1 MLLSLRNSSL
11 LPRYPGQ
18 ASVALAAQFL
28 LLILAD
34 LRDPLG
40 GLFFSVC
47 AVLVS
52 AVLRQP
58 IFFLMV
64 LSVFF
69 TTSIGQIATLDLD
82 IRLWYLLL
90 AAHLS
95 GQLLS
100 VNGRR
105 EVRGLFRPQVV
116 MSVLLLSLAVI
127 VSFVAAPELD
137 FDLARS
143 GVITLSLSLLGLV
156 DGWLW
161 FRKATESERRTGLF
175 VFVLVP
181 VMVTI
186 TWLVDKSVG
195 LALNPGGSLSY
206 PLAKENQTAVALL
219 VGLIILLLATHVG
232 LFKFGALATVLTI
245 GISATGSRAV
255 LVMVLFL
262 IPTFLVAGVI
272 NRDKRTT
279 QKAGLLTLAGPAGIL
294 ISWFF
299 AGSRLRTGLLPPSTS
314 LEKELRPPSTSLE
327 KELRPPSTSL
337 EKELRPPS
345 TSLQKEWF
353 GEGGNSFGWTNVRF
367 EAWDQ
372 GWTAF
377 LHNPVT
383 GVGLRHSNDY
393 VETLGH
399 LHNSWL
405 TLIVE
410 TGLVGLVCAAGIS
423 FILVRAL
430 VANSEPHRQKNLAAA
445 VFPVAILLAGYNFW
459 DFQILWVIAGTGLAA
474 TTQKRF
480 HAQ

>member
-314 LEKELRPPSTSLE
+314 LN
-327 KELRPPSTSL
+327 
-337 EKELRPPS
+337 
-345 TSLQKEWF
+345 KEWS